1 MMGKIN
7 RPPTHDRAKANHDYQ
22 AYPVVLRQIV
32 SLANSGAMLG
42 HDHAYDA
49 CLKIEAI
56 ATEALRRPIQPPR
69 RTAKGPG

>member
-1 MMGKIN
+1 MMDKLN
-7 RPPTHDRAKANHDYQ
+7 KLPTHYRANANRNHQ
-22 AYPVVLRQIV
+22 AYAAVLQQIV

-69 RTAKGPG
+69 